1 MPQPM
6 LVAAAAIMNDK
17 GQVLIARRPAGVDQG
32 GLWELPG
39 GKLAPY
45 ETGFQALKREIGEE
59 LGIEVIKARPL
70 IRIHHTYTNKTVLL
84 DVWKVL
90 KFTGEPWGKEG
101 QPIRWVAVDDLEN
114 YTFPAANKPIIKAV
128 ELPEE
133 YLITGDFET
142 TNDALARLNRALEKG
157 VKLVQLRAHHL
168 DAEAYRR
175 LAQVF
180 LEPCQ
185 NAGAKLM
192 LNADPELLKQVDA
205 DGIHLTAA
213 RLNQPA
219 QRPVPVD
226 KWLSASCHDAASIV
240 QAENIRADFITLSPV
255 LKTPSHPEVEPMG
268 WHNFNSLTD
277 NAKLPVYA
285 LGGINKQQLDR
296 IFGLGGQGLAGITQY
311 WS

>member
-6 LVAAAAIMNDK
+6 LVAAAAIINEK
-17 GQVLIARRPAGVDQG
+17 GQVLIARRPAGVDQS

-59 LGIEVIKARPL
+59 IGIEVIKARPL
-70 IRIHHTYTNKTVLL
+70 IRVRHNYSNKTVLL

-90 KFTGEPWGKEG
+90 EFSGEPWGREG
-101 QPIRWVAVDDLEN
+101 QPIRWVAVDDLVN
-114 YTFPAANKPIIKAV
+114 YTFPAANKAIIKAV
-128 ELPEE
+128 QLPEE
-133 YLITGDFET
+133 YLITGEFKDSQ
-142 TNDALARLNRALEKG
+142 DALARLNRALEQG
-157 VKLVQLRAHHL
+157 IKLIQLRAHQL
-168 DAEAYRR
+168 DVEAYRS
-175 LAQVF
+175 LAQAF
-180 LEPCQ
+180 LGPCQ
-185 NAGAKLM
+185 KAGAKLM

-213 RLNQPA
+213 RLATLN

-226 KWLSASCHDAASIV
+226 KWLSASCHDAVSIT
-240 QAENIRADFITLSPV
+240 QAETIHADFITLSPV
-255 LKTPSHPEVEPMG
+255 LPTSSHPDASPLG
-268 WHNFNSLTD
+268 WHNFHNLTD

-285 LGGINKQQLDR
+285 LGGMDKQQLYR

>member
-1 MPQPM
+1 MPQPL

-45 ETGFQALKREIGEE
+45 ETGFQALRREIGEE
-59 LGIEVIKARPL
+59 LGIEIKKARPL
-70 IRIHHTYTNKTVLL
+70 IRVKHSYANKTVLL

-90 KFTGEPWGKEG
+90 EFSGEPWGREG
-101 QPIRWVAVDDLEN
+101 QPIRWVAVDDLVN

-128 ELPEE
+128 QLPDE
-133 YLITGDFET
+133 YLITGDFTDEQ
-142 TNDALARLNRALEKG
+142 DALIRLNRALEQG
-157 VKLVQLRAHHL
+157 IKLVQLRAHHL
-168 DAEAYRR
+168 DAEAYRC
-175 LAQVF
+175 LAQAF
-180 LEPCQ
+180 LGPCQ
-185 NAGAKLM
+185 KAGAKLM
-192 LNADPELLKQVDA
+192 LNSAPELLKQVDA

-213 RLNQPA
+213 RLTSYD

-226 KWLSASCHDAASIV
+226 KWLAASCHDAKSII
-240 QAENIRADFITLSPV
+240 QAENIRVDFITLSPV
-255 LKTPSHPEVEPMG
+255 LETPSHPKAQALG
-268 WHNFNSLTD
+268 WHNFNTLTD

-285 LGGINKQQLDR
+285 LGGMDKQQLDR

>member
-6 LVAAAAIMNDK
+6 LVAAAAITNEK
-17 GQVLIARRPAGVDQG
+17 GQVLIARRPAGVDQA

-45 ETGFQALKREIGEE
+45 ETGFQALRREIREE

-70 IRIHHTYTNKTVLL
+70 IRVRHLYSTKTVLL

-90 KFTGEPWGKEG
+90 EFTGKPWGKEG
-101 QPIRWVAVDDLEN
+101 QPIRWVAADDLVN

-128 ELPEE
+128 QLPED
-133 YLITGDFET
+133 YLITGEFTDNE
-142 TNDALARLNRALEKG
+142 DALARLNRALEQG
-157 VKLVQLRAHHL
+157 IKLVQLRAHHL
-168 DAEAYRR
+168 DAEAYRS
-175 LAQVF
+175 LAQAF

-185 NAGAKLM
+185 KAGAALM

-213 RLNQPA
+213 RLANYD
-219 QRPVPVD
+219 QRPVPID
-226 KWLSASCHDAASIV
+226 KWLAASCHDVASIT
-240 QAENIRADFITLSPV
+240 QAENINTDFITLSPV
-255 LKTPSHPEVEPMG
+255 LPTPSHPEAQPLYWNG
-268 WHNFNSLTD
+268 FDILTD
-277 NAKLPVYA
+277 ISRLPVYA
-285 LGGINKQQLDR
+285 LGGMSLEQRDR
-296 IFGLGGQGLAGITQY
+296 VFGLGGQGLAGISQY